1 MVRFYFLLFF
11 FGISFQTFSQSSD
24 IINVTRKNGR
34 HLKSFFSG
42 SPIMFQTK
50 RGNYVNGVIKNIK
63 NDSLFVKTYV
73 MGRYMT
79 QYGFTVID
87 TANVFTTGFSYKEI
101 SRILIDTKKSFF
113 RKNLGSL
120 LIAGGAGYTVL
131 NVINNVSSKEPIG
144 SKENLKSLGA
154 AGAAIGLGLLIN
166 KIFPVERFSRKGD
179 KINYVN
185 MQVVK

>member
-11 FGISFQTFSQSSD
+11 IGINYLSFSQSSD
-24 IINVTRKNGR
+24 ILNVTRKNGR

-42 SPIMFQTK
+42 STITFQTK
-50 RGNYVNGVIKNIK
+50 RGNYVNGIIKSIK

-79 QYGFTVID
+79 NYGFTVID
-87 TANVFTTGFSYKEI
+87 TTNSFITGFSYKEI
-101 SRILIDTKKSFF
+101 AHIKLDTKKTFYRNF
-113 RKNLGSL
+113 IGGAMV
-120 LIAGGAGYTVL
+120 AGGAGYAAL
-131 NVINNVSSKEPIG
+131 NIINKATNKEPIG
-144 SKENLKSLGA
+144 SKENVKNLTV
-154 AGAAIGLGLLIN
+154 AGGFIGLGLLFN
-166 KIFPVERFSRKGD
+166 KIFPAIRYSRKSD

>member
-1 MVRFYFLLFF
+1 MLRFYFLLLFVV
-11 FGISFQTFSQSSD
+11 INFQSFSQPTD

-34 HLKSFFSG
+34 HLKSFFAG
-42 SPIMFQTK
+42 SPITFQTI
-50 RGNYVNGVIKNIK
+50 RGNYVNGIIKSIK

-79 QYGFTVID
+79 EFGFTVLD

-101 SRILIDTKKSFF
+101 AHVKLDTKKSFF
-113 RKNLGSL
+113 RKNLGGL
-120 LIAGGAGYTVL
+120 LIAGGAAYTAL
-131 NVINNVSSKEPIG
+131 NVINRAASKESIG
-144 SKENLKSLGA
+144 STQNLKNIGT
-154 AGAAIGLGLLIN
+154 AGGAIGLGVLIN
-166 KIFPVERFSRKGD
+166 KIFPVTIYSRKKD